1 MTDSAVATDAA
12 GATDSAARTGSSREA
27 EVLRNFVGG
36 KWVESRSREFL
47 DVYNPARGEVIARTP
62 LSTGEDLDAAV
73 QAAKKAFPAWRD
85 TPAVVR
91 SRSLFRFR
99 QLLEENFE
107 ELARTVTTEH
117 GKTLDESRGSVR
129 RGIECVEVACGSPSL
144 MMGYGLENISS
155 GIDCQVIR
163 QPVGVCAA
171 IAPFNFP
178 AMVPLWFL
186 PFAVGT
192 GNTIIVKPSE
202 QVPLSQRLIFR
213 LLEQCD
219 LPPGV
224 VNLVNGGREVVEA
237 ICDHPEIR
245 AVSFVGSTPVARA
258 VWQRATH
265 SGKRVQALGGAK
277 NFVVVMPDADWD
289 RSIGVITESF
299 YGCAG
304 ERCLAGSILVPVGDA
319 HAEAR
324 DRMAASTTAL
334 KVGDGMRGGV
344 SMGPVISAKH
354 REKVLGYIDKGVKEG
369 ARLVVD
375 GRKASIEGSEKG
387 FFLGPTLFDE
397 VRPSMTIGHEEIF
410 GPVASISPV
419 ASLEEAIDLMH
430 AHPNANATSIFTT
443 SGKAAREFARHATAS
458 MVGVNIGVA
467 APMAYFPFG
476 GAKDSFFGDL
486 KVHGR
491 DAYEFYTDKKVVISR
506 WF

>member
-1 MTDSAVATDAA
+1 MTDSAVATDAT
-12 GATDSAARTGSSREA
+12 GSPAARAGSSRDA
-27 EVLRNFVGG
+27 EVLRNFIGG
-36 KWVESRSREFL
+36 RWVETRAREFL

-73 QAAKKAFPAWRD
+73 LAAKKAFPAWRD

-91 SRSLFRFR
+91 ARSLFRFR
-99 QLLEENFE
+99 QLLDENFE

-117 GKTLDESRGSVR
+117 GKTIDESRGSVR

-213 LLEQCD
+213 LLEKCD

-245 AVSFVGSTPVARA
+245 AVSFVGSTPVAKA

-265 SGKRVQALGGAK
+265 AGKRVQALGGAK

-289 RSIGVITESF
+289 RSIDVITESF

-304 ERCLAGSILVPVGDA
+304 ERCLAGSVLVPVGEA
-319 HAEAR
+319 HGEAR
-324 DRMAASTTAL
+324 DRMAASTKAL
-334 KVGDGMRGGV
+334 RVGDGMEAGV
-344 SMGPVISAKH
+344 SMGPVISARH
-354 REKVLGYIDKGVKEG
+354 RERVLDYIDKGVQEG

-375 GRKASIEGSEKG
+375 GRNLSVQGSEKG

-397 VRPSMTIGHEEIF
+397 VSPSMTIGHEEIF
-410 GPVASISPV
+410 GPVAAITPV
-419 ASLEEAIDLMH
+419 KNLEEAIEVMH

-443 SGKAAREFARHATAS
+443 SGKAAREFARLSSAS